1 MKDITIKG
9 KQIQRELITF
19 LLCFGIGFF
28 ANVGA
33 ILYYKT
39 NFSELYTSLL
49 YVLTFSV
56 ALYLFWSFMRI
67 LIFQI
72 KHLVSRRKNK

>member
-9 KQIQRELITF
+9 KQIQKELITF
-19 LLCFGIGFF
+19 LVCFVIGFF
-28 ANVGA
+28 ANVSA

-39 NFSELYTSLL
+39 KFSEMFTSLL

-56 ALYLFWSFMRI
+56 VLYLFWSIIRI
-67 LIFQI
+67 MIFQI
-72 KHLVSRRKNK
+72 KNFVSSKKK